1 MSKDTQARDA
11 LIQRIGRAKYEEL
24 ERRASDDWDGVSVD
38 IEPIPLWAAVL
49 CALVLVGIVVAVV
62 WAVFFGGRS

>member
-49 CALVLVGIVVAVV
+49 CVLALVGIVVAVV